1 MMDDALRADRRT
13 RHSSLGASIH
23 PMTGWQGDAS
33 RPPCLPLRALPKR
46 ASRADPMARSP
57 GQPCWFDG
65 QPCWFSPN
73 EPAERIALLAL
84 PAPQPNARPVHGVGT
99 PHRRRPSAA
108 EQSVATPGSIPPPRP
123 STQQSVATPG
133 SIPRSRIEPHDTRIG
148 GTGSAPPAAAPSQH
162 SPGVCFD
169 GINPSQHSRASTPG
183 IGRIDP
189 SECLLQWGGGG
200 GGGGPP
206 PPPPPPPPLSS
217 VVPHAPPS
225 HRPSSLHPPPSP
237 LLSPPL
243 FPPSSPTRYSH
254 LSYAALVS
262 RQARRSAI
270 PTRARAHTR
279 QLEPDDGRAGLADSM
294 QVCARAVG

>member
-148 GTGSAPPAAAPSQH
+148 GTGSAPPAAAPSQY

-169 GINPSQHSRASTPG
+169 GRPVPAQQSIDSWHGINPS
-183 IGRIDP
+183 D
-189 SECLLQWGGGG
+189 CLLRWGGGG
-200 GGGGPP
+200 GGRL
-206 PPPPPPPPLSS
+206 PPPPPL
-217 VVPHAPPS
+217 
-225 HRPSSLHPPPSP
+225 
-237 LLSPPL
+237 
-243 FPPSSPTRYSH
+243 
-254 LSYAALVS
+254 YAQCPS
-262 RQARRSAI
+262 RQSMTVSAPASLI
-270 PTRARAHTR
+270 GSNR
-279 QLEPDDGRAGLADSM
+279 
-294 QVCARAVG
+294 